1 MGVSKTDL
9 KEALAG
15 AFTKKQI
22 LEELIYGSVAGL
34 FICVGGHPFE

>member
-1 MGVSKTDL
+1 MGVSRKDL
-9 KEALAG
+9 KDALAG

-22 LEELIYGSVAGL
+22 LEELIYGSVAGV